1 MTSAPLLRVDDLA
14 VSLRLADGRLLP
26 ILSDISFAIGR
37 GETLGIV
44 GESGSGKTILSLAV
58 IGLLPESAVVSGQI
72 LFDGKPLTGLD
83 DKSLCRIRGSRIGMI
98 FQEPTA
104 ALNPAM
110 TIADQVAEGIV
121 LHRGNSWREARR
133 QAIELLDRVRIDQAV
148 RRADDYPHELS
159 GGQRQRV
166 GIAIALALEPE
177 LLIADEPTTA
187 LDATVQREVLGILT
201 EFVREKDMA
210 LMLVSHNLGV
220 VAHMAS
226 RMLVLYAGTRME
238 EGETADVLG
247 DPRNPYTRGLL
258 AALPG
263 RTGRG
268 RRMASIPGTV
278 PSLAHLPPGCRFAG
292 RCPDEIPLCSQDE
305 PGWRAFGAARGVR
318 CLRALTT
325 ESV

>member
-1 MTSAPLLRVDDLA
+1 MIPTPLLRVENLA

-26 ILSDISFAIGR
+26 ILNDISFAIGR
-37 GETLGIV
+37 GDTLGIV

-72 LFDGKPLTGLD
+72 VFDGQPLTDLD
-83 DKSLCRIRGSRIGMI
+83 DKGLCRIRGSRIGMI

-110 TIADQVAEGIV
+110 TIADQIAEGIV
-121 LHRGNSWREARR
+121 LHRGTSWRDARR
-133 QAIELLDRVRIDQAV
+133 QAIDLLDRVRIDQAAK
-148 RRADDYPHELS
+148 RADDYPHELS

-201 EFVREKDMA
+201 EFVREKNMA

-220 VAHMAS
+220 VAHMAG
-226 RMLVLYAGTRME
+226 RMLVLYAGARME
-238 EGETADVLG
+238 EGSTADVLG

-263 RTGRG
+263 RTERG
-268 RRMASIPGTV
+268 RRMVSIPGNV
-278 PSLAHLPPGCRFAG
+278 PSLARLPPGCRFAG
-292 RCPDEIPLCSQDE
+292 RCPEEIPACSQAE
-305 PGWRAFGAARGVR
+305 PGWRAFADGRGVR
-318 CLRALTT
+318 CLRALTM